1 MLAEEAAHHVSR
13 ILRLRSGNALILF
26 DGRGGEYDTVLS
38 RVDKRC
44 VEVCINQYRELDNE
58 SPLLITL
65 AQGMSR
71 RQKMDFTLQKAIEL
85 GVVKIVPIMTDY
97 NNVRIEQGC
106 LQKKLSIGKRLL
118 SVHANNPVATKSLNL
133 CHY

>member
-85 GVVKIVPIMTDY
+85 GVVKIVPPSKIHEK
-97 NNVRIEQGC
+97 RI
-106 LQKKLSIGKRLL
+106 LL
-118 SVHANNPVATKSLNL
+118 
-133 CHY
+133 